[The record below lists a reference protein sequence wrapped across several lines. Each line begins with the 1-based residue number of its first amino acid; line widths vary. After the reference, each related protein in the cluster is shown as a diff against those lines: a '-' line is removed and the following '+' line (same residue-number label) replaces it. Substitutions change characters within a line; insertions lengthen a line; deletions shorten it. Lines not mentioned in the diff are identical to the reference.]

1 LLRRTLQRSIRPS
14 TKKDSVNKHGISR
27 LSLAHCFLRYFYRLN
42 AAIRH
47 DCNLQIIKINKS
59 VVQFERFT
67 LANGLRV
74 IIHQDT
80 STPMAVVNVMYDV
93 GAKDEDPNKTGF
105 AHLFEHLMFGGSIN
119 IPVYDEPLQMAGGE
133 NNAYTT
139 NDLTNYYIQLPAENL
154 ETAFWLESDRMLSL
168 AFTDNSLE
176 VQRKVVCEEFK
187 EHYLNKPYGDVWL
200 KLRELAYQVHPYRW
214 MTIGKELAHIENA
227 QLQDVK
233 NFFFK
238 HYRPVNAIL
247 VVAGNVTVEKV
258 KELAEKW
265 FGPIEPGEKYL
276 RRLPEEPPQ
285 TTGKKLEVHANVPLD
300 ALYKCWHI
308 YPRMDHRYYVA
319 DLITEILSGGG
330 SSRLFQALVKEKQ
343 LFSNIECYH
352 FGTTDAG
359 LLAIE
364 GKLVKGVKIEDAEAA
379 ITEELNKLKAEGVT
393 EAELQKVKNKTESM
407 IAFEDMSVMNRA
419 NSLAFYELLGDATLM
434 NSELE
439 RYNKVTVED
448 IHEQSNKIFREE
460 NSSTLYYCSKV

>member
-1 LLRRTLQRSIRPS
+1 V
-14 TKKDSVNKHGISR
+14 VN
-27 LSLAHCFLRYFYRLN
+27 
-42 AAIRH
+42 
-47 DCNLQIIKINKS
+47 
-59 VVQFERFT
+59 FERFS
-67 LANGLRV
+67 LSNGLRV
-74 IIHQDT
+74 IVHRDT

-93 GAKDEDPNKTGF
+93 GAKDEDPNRTGF
-105 AHLFEHLMFGGSIN
+105 AHLFEHLMFGGSVN

-200 KLRELAYQVHPYRW
+200 KLRDLAYEVHPYRW
-214 MTIGKELAHIENA
+214 MTIGKELSHIENA

-247 VVAGNVTVEKV
+247 VVAGNVTVEQV
-258 KELAEKW
+258 KTLAEKW
-265 FGPIEPGEKYL
+265 FGPIESGEKYT
-276 RRLPEEPPQ
+276 RHLPEEPKQ
-285 TTGKKLEVHANVPLD
+285 TKAKKLEVQAEVPLD

-308 YPRMDHRYYVA
+308 YPRMDHRYYVS
-319 DLITEILSGGG
+319 DLISEVLGGGG
-330 SSRLFQALVKEKQ
+330 SSRLFQSLIKEKK

-359 LLAIE
+359 LLTIE
-364 GKLVKGVKIEDAEAA
+364 GKLVKGVKMEDAEKA
-379 ITEELNKLKAEGVT
+379 INEELEKLKQEKIS

-407 IAFEDMSVMNRA
+407 IAFEDMSLMNRA
-419 NSLAFYELLGDATLM
+419 NSLAHYELLGEASLM
-434 NSELE
+434 NTELD
-439 RYNKVTVED
+439 RYNKVTVDEV
-448 IHEQSNKIFREE
+448 QQLSNEIFTEE
-460 NSSTLYYCSKV
+460 NSSTLWYLSKN